1 MNRKPRHFYQSGFSL
16 LEVLVTMIIVAV
28 GLMGFAAMMVQ
39 SMKNNRISMQRSTAT
54 FYAYDIIDCMRVNQT
69 AAVAGNYDIDFTD
82 SIPSCTSAVAACDV
96 NSWRTALSTLL
107 PSGQGKIT
115 VTGNTAKVEIKWTET
130 TSDST
135 THTWVTEST
144 L

>member
-1 MNRKPRHFYQSGFSL
+1 MNRQSRHFYQSGFSL
-16 LEVLVTMIIVAV
+16 LEVLVTMIIIAV

-54 FYAYDIIDCMRVNQT
+54 FYAYDIIDCMRVNR
-69 AAVAGNYDIDFTD
+69 
-82 SIPSCTSAVAACDV
+82 SAVTSGSYSV
-96 NSWRTALSTLL
+96 NFGDIKTGTTVVANDINIWQLALSTKL

-115 VTGNTAKVEIKWTET
+115 FVGNTAKIEIKWTET
-130 TSDST
+130 TSDSA
-135 THTWVTEST
+135 THTWVTESA

>member
-1 MNRKPRHFYQSGFSL
+1 MNRKPRRFYQSGFSL

-54 FYAYDIIDCMRVNQT
+54 FYAYDIIDCMRVNRSNRDSY
-69 AAVAGNYDIDFTD
+69 AVNFGDTK
-82 SIPSCTSAVAACDV
+82 TTGTTVVANNDV
-96 NSWRTALSTLL
+96 NDWQAALSTKL

-115 VTGNTAKVEIKWTET
+115 FTNNIAKVEIKWTET
-130 TSDST
+130 TGDSV